1 MLLQARPS
9 LVVPRSLPP
18 AAIPDLPLRSRRDPQ
33 LSSGHPDPRRG
44 RRNSLSPSFFPMG
57 LVCSAAA
64 GAAPRRRPRSIRDE
78 FVELQGH
85 GREGEGEG
93 RRQVPEQRRARGEGA
108 GPQGAVA
115 LPRTAR
121 PRAGPYGIQRPPCRR
136 HQEAPVGGTDWHAVL
151 DVPPTAGTDAI
162 KKKFKRLCLLT
173 HPDKN
178 PSVAADG
185 AFKLVVR
192 AWDAISSSS
201 SSSAASAAASC
212 ESQSSGFESRRRSTR
227 SDSGS
232 GFTDGAKKPST
243 GRSSSSSNSN
253 ANSGSGP
260 QPGRSAASQESF
272 DGSCGATHVV
282 PYCLHCGANSGL
294 RFTFERS
301 GFLDVRIICPSCK
314 KMYRCHMGIR
324 LSS

>member
-1 MLLQARPS
+1 MSSSSYRAMAEKAKARAEDKFRSNDVRGARVQALKAQS
-9 LVVPRSLPP
+9 LFPALP
-18 AAIPDLPLRSRRDPQ
+18 
-33 LSSGHPDPRRG
+33 
-44 RRNSLSPSFFPMG
+44 G
-57 LVCSAAA
+57 LAQALTAYNVHLAAA
-64 GAAPRRRPRSIRDE
+64 TRK
-78 FVELQGH
+78 
-85 GREGEGEG
+85 
-93 RRQVPEQRRARGEGA
+93 
-108 GPQGAVA
+108 
-115 LPRTAR
+115 LPS
-121 PRAGPYGIQRPPCRR
+121 
-136 HQEAPVGGTDWHAVL
+136 GGTDWHAVL

-178 PSVAADG
+178 PSAAADG

-232 GFTDGAKKPST
+232 GFADGARKPST
-243 GRSSSSSNSN
+243 GGSSSSSNSN